1 LRILVVGNG
10 GREHALAW
18 RLAQDPGVTVRV
30 APGNALV
37 EDVATLVPVELT
49 DIAGLVTA
57 ATTWPADL
65 VVVGPEA
72 VLAAGLSD
80 ALAAAGITV
89 LGPSQA
95 ATRIEAS
102 KSFARELM
110 EACRIP
116 MARGESFDDPAAAI
130 RHVEA
135 APGPVVIKA
144 DGLAKGK
151 GVVLPANRREAARVI
166 ERFMVE
172 EVLGAAGRM
181 VVIEEALTGRELS
194 FQVLADGHAIVP
206 LPVARD
212 FKRLRAGDQGPNTG
226 GMGAVSAP
234 GLLSDPERCAIGATI
249 IRPLLDLLERRGMPY
264 CGVLYAGLMM
274 TPDGPK
280 VLEFNVRPGDPETQ
294 CVVSR
299 IEGNMSDVLWRC
311 AKGELEKAT
320 LQEASHATVCVVLAA
335 RGYPDHPMT
344 GDEVTGIREAMHAPG
359 TQVFGAGIAR
369 RDGGMHVTAGG
380 RVLSVVAQAEDI
392 PTARDR
398 AYAAADQIR
407 FDGQQRREDI
417 AVQ

>member
-1 LRILVVGNG
+1 MRILVVGNG

-57 ATTWPADL
+57 AATWPADL

-116 MARGESFDDPAAAI
+116 MARGESFDDPASAI

-172 EVLGAAGRM
+172 EVLGAAGRV
-181 VVIEEALTGRELS
+181 VVIEEALRAPTS
-194 FQVLADGHAIVP
+194 
-206 LPVARD
+206 VAMLKISGKEIMD
-212 FKRLRAGDQGPNTG
+212 VTHEKPGPK
-226 GMGAVSAP
+226 
-234 GLLSDPERCAIGATI
+234 IGFILNA
-249 IRPLLDLLERRGMPY
+249 LLEE
-264 CGVLYAGLMM
+264 
-274 TPDGPK
+274 
-280 VLEFNVRPGDPETQ
+280 VLENPDLNNEVY
-294 CVVSR
+294 
-299 IEGNMSDVLWRC
+299 L
-311 AKGELEKAT
+311 KEKAIE
-320 LQEASHATVCVVLAA
+320 LIKMSENELKALAEKGKKLKEEVELGEIKKI
-335 RGYPDHPMT
+335 RGKYK
-344 GDEVTGIREAMHAPG
+344 VK
-359 TQVFGAGIAR
+359 
-369 RDGGMHVTAGG
+369 
-380 RVLSVVAQAEDI
+380 
-392 PTARDR
+392 
-398 AYAAADQIR
+398 
-407 FDGQQRREDI
+407 
-417 AVQ
+417 